1 MEHLDIP
8 GYRVTVT
15 YGKASRPMDPP
26 MAVEEAGK
34 TLGGGF
40 LIQLAENEFLFAG
53 TNCYLTFSAPVG
65 GTGTVFVEDK
75 RELVLDNGVLR
86 EGRCLNGDQRSVTGI
101 GLTPAVMKVTLDTM
115 Y

>member
-1 MEHLDIP
+1 M
-8 GYRVTVT
+8 
-15 YGKASRPMDPP
+15 
-26 MAVEEAGK
+26 
-34 TLGGGF
+34 
-40 LIQLAENEFLFAG
+40 
-53 TNCYLTFSAPVG
+53 
-65 GTGTVFVEDK
+65 FVEDK